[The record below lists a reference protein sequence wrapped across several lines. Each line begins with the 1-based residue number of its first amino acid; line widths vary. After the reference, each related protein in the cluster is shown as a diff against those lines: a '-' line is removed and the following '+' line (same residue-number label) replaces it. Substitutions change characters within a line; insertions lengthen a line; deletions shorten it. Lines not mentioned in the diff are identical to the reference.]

1 MVFCWAALLL
11 WESDYHKML
20 LLVQIKSRQLV
31 MDDSSSMHVN
41 SKGIYFL
48 LRKPRR
54 TTQSSV
60 NCVDIN
66 YGLHWMAAIKVGY
79 SNSKKK
85 NELSGSWNCRTH
97 DKKHNEVVIG
107 RHNSS
112 YRRIILSTLPVN
124 PQNWERK
131 KRQLNLSWKNQ
142 HLKNVT
148 ELCKKEKK
156 V

>member
-1 MVFCWAALLL
+1 
-11 WESDYHKML
+11 
-20 LLVQIKSRQLV
+20 

-85 NELSGSWNCRTH
+85 EWTKWQLKIVAHMTKNTTKLWLAGIIAATEELSYQPC
-97 DKKHNEVVIG
+97 
-107 RHNSS
+107 
-112 YRRIILSTLPVN
+112 L
-124 PQNWERK
+124 
-131 KRQLNLSWKNQ
+131 
-142 HLKNVT
+142 
-148 ELCKKEKK
+148 
-156 V
+156 